1 MNYTQ
6 YEVCEELQ
14 PFVKCYWSL
23 EAPAETVPEKQRIVP
38 DGCMEMIF
46 HYGDQY
52 KQYTST
58 GETMLQPR
66 CFVFGQIITPLEIEP
81 TGISGII
88 AARFQPEGFFPFAS
102 LPLAAMND
110 RAIPL
115 AELFER
121 DTAISFEERVL
132 HADNNAD
139 RVKLIGNFLLGKVQ
153 TTEAITRIASAAVQ
167 VLLESKGQHSID
179 EISDRLQV
187 NRRQLERK
195 FSEATGMSPKQF
207 SKISRLQAA
216 LKLIGQGAFNNLT
229 DLALEAGYYDQAH
242 FIKDF
247 REFTGVSPKQFYAD
261 SLKLSALF
269 MQAG

>member
-23 EAPAETVPEKQRIVP
+23 EAPAEAVPERQRIVP

-46 HYGDQY
+46 HYGDLY

-66 CFVFGQIITPLEIEP
+66 CFVFGQITAPLEIEP

-102 LPLAAMND
+102 LPLSEMND

-115 AELFER
+115 TELFESNC
-121 DTAISFEERVL
+121 TTFEEKVL
-132 HADNNAD
+132 HATHNID
-139 RVKLIGNFLLGKVQ
+139 RVRLIEIFLLEKLQ
-153 TTEAITRIASAAVQ
+153 TAEVITRIASSAVQ
-167 VLLESKGQHSID
+167 VLLESKGQYTMN

-229 DLALEAGYYDQAH
+229 DLALETGYYDQAH